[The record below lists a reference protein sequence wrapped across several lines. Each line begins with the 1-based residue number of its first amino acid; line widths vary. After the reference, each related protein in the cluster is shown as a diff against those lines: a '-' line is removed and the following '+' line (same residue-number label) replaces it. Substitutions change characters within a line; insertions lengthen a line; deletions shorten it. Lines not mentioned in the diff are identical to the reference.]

1 MPIVPSY
8 SPKRGNYLEDLRNR
22 IELLEPSQSL
32 SNIPVLNVRSPP
44 TRSPQPMGVESIITP
59 TQRLNRKPTTNSSY
73 TTTTTNYTST
83 TTGSTT
89 KMTATTTILITRTTN
104 SNYQYHHL
112 DFNPDLQVVYLI
124 NHFNSNHYLNH
135 NQNQHFNLDFYP
147 NILRWIFLNHQHGQ
161 SCQNQYH
168 QHLHNQHLKLVVNPY
183 TLDEHHNHLIHLL
196 KDLVYHQLIGVK

>member
-1 MPIVPSY
+1 MPIVSSY

-59 TQRLNRKPTTNSSY
+59 TQRLKRKPTTNSSY

-89 KMTATTTILITRTTN
+89 KTTATTTILITRTTN
-104 SNYQYHHL
+104 SNYTTT
-112 DFNPDLQVVYLI
+112 NTTT
-124 NHFNSNHYLNH
+124 
-135 NQNQHFNLDFYP
+135 
-147 NILRWIFLNHQHGQ
+147 WI
-161 SCQNQYH
+161 STPIY
-168 QHLHNQHLKLVVNPY
+168 K
-183 TLDEHHNHLIHLL
+183 
-196 KDLVYHQLIGVK
+196 